1 MTPDTYKIIEMA
13 VNDGVRIG
21 VNRAYKH
28 NDNPDKDAIC
38 DSVNRHV
45 MTEIC
50 TWFKFK
56 GIESED

>member
-1 MTPDTYKIIEMA
+1 MA

-28 NDNPDKDAIC
+28 NDNPDRDAIC

-45 MTEIC
+45 MNEIC

-56 GIESED
+56 SIESED